1 MRYLFTSALLFISIF
16 SFSQNIPSKDV
27 QIKTAILAAPEAQR
41 AEAKVYG
48 YSSSGDFI
56 TLREGTNEVICIAD
70 EPGNSGF
77 SVACYHISAE
87 PFMARGRELKK
98 EGKGFQEVFDTRE
111 AEAKAGTLKLPDSGS
126 LLNVMTAKLEDVNWT
141 TREVANSYTRSVV
154 YIPWATSESTG
165 LPTGP
170 AGPGLPWIMDPGTHR
185 AHIMINPAKD

>member
-16 SFSQNIPSKDV
+16 SFSQNIPSKEI
-27 QIKTAILAAPEAQR
+27 QIKTAVLAAPEAQR
-41 AEAKVYG
+41 AWAKVYG
-48 YSSSGDFI
+48 YSPSGEFI

-98 EGKGFQEVFDTRE
+98 EGKGFQEIFNTRE
-111 AEAKAGTLKLPDSGS
+111 AEAKAGILKLPDSGS

-141 TREVANSYTRSVV
+141 TGEVTNSYTRSVV

-185 AHIMINPAKD
+185 AHIMINPAKN